1 MRIPSYLKFIIPT
14 IVFFIM
20 MKFFFESFGL
30 SYFSLIAL
38 FLISAASAFGVT
50 RGAEHKVL
58 PIILA
63 MLFTTS
69 SVLFLLTLGKN
80 NFQQLYIIFS
90 SLMFTVALIGL
101 NRFFVQRENLK
112 REEDEEKMKA
122 KILDSG
128 FNLNQTIVLVS
139 VFLLSSGMYG
149 IYLDFNMSAWSIMV
163 AIFINIFFSTL
174 YLTRINFLK
183 SKALELHLDSFKN
196 KTFTFYSFLFGFM
209 ALELVWIISFL
220 PVNHLTA
227 GAIILSFYY
236 SFWNIL
242 RGYLRNELSRKTV
255 SANLLFF
262 TAAIGF
268 IFITSKWDIV

>member
-1 MRIPSYLKFIIPT
+1 MKISSYLKFIVPSL
-14 IVFFIM
+14 VFFIM
-20 MKFFFESFGL
+20 MKFFFESLGL
-30 SYFSLIAL
+30 SYLSLIAL
-38 FLISAASAFGVT
+38 FLISALSAFWVT
-50 RGAEHKVL
+50 KHRLL
-58 PIILA
+58 PIILT

-90 SLMFTVALIGL
+90 SLLFTITLIGL
-101 NRFFVQRENLK
+101 NRFFMQQENLK
-112 REEDEEKMKA
+112 QKEKMEA

-128 FNLNQTIVLVS
+128 FNLNQTVVLAS
-139 VFLLSSGMYG
+139 IFLLSSGMYG
-149 IYLDFNMSAWSIMV
+149 LYLDFDLPVWSIMF
-163 AIFINIFFSTL
+163 AISISIFFSTL

-183 SKALELHLDSFKN
+183 SKTLELHLDSFKN
-196 KTFTFYSFLFGFM
+196 KTFTFYSFLFGFI

-220 PVNHLTA
+220 PVNHLTV

-242 RGYLRNELSRKTV
+242 RNYLRNELSRKTV
-255 SANLLFF
+255 FSNLIFFMSA
-262 TAAIGF
+262 ISF

>member
-1 MRIPSYLKFIIPT
+1 MKISSYLKFIVPSL
-14 IVFFIM
+14 VFFIM
-20 MKFFFESFGL
+20 MKFFFESLGL
-30 SYFSLIAL
+30 SYLSLIAL
-38 FLISAASAFGVT
+38 FLISALSAFWVT
-50 RGAEHKVL
+50 KYRFL
-58 PIILA
+58 PIILT

-90 SLMFTVALIGL
+90 SLLFTITLIGL
-101 NRFFVQRENLK
+101 NRFFMQQENLK
-112 REEDEEKMKA
+112 QKEEMEA

-128 FNLNQTIVLVS
+128 FNLNQTIVLTS
-139 VFLLSSGMYG
+139 IFLLSSGMYG
-149 IYLDFNMSAWSIMV
+149 VYLDFDLPVWSIMF
-163 AIFINIFFSTL
+163 AISISIFFSTL

-196 KTFTFYSFLFGFM
+196 KTFTFYSFLLGFI

-220 PVNHLTA
+220 PVNHLTV

-242 RGYLRNELSRKTV
+242 RNYLRNELSRKIV
-255 SANLLFF
+255 FSNLIFFMSA
-262 TAAIGF
+262 ISF